1 MPLTRLLSMRYDQL
15 KSLSYPLIE
24 LFIDVFLFFR
34 VEVEQNLLNRKFKT
48 LTAYYGDLVEEEQE
62 YWNLFPERTGR
73 LIPV

>member
-24 LFIDVFLFFR
+24 LFIDVFLLFR

-62 YWNLFPERTGR
+62 Y
-73 LIPV
+73 